1 MKEKRDIKE
10 KMTAGFIV
18 VLIKMS
24 ISTDC
29 FIR

>member
-10 KMTAGFIV
+10 MMTAGFIV
-18 VLIKMS
+18 VLIEMS

>member
-10 KMTAGFIV
+10 MMMTGFIV
-18 VLIKMS
+18 VLIEMS

-29 FIR
+29 FI